1 MLYSM
6 TGFGRATV
14 EKDGRKL
21 TVELKSVNHRY
32 LDLSFRMTKHIAFVE
47 DAMREYIGTQ
57 ISRGHLEV
65 TVSYRN
71 YRNDARIVTVDTA
84 LLAAY
89 LRSARAVC
97 SDLDIADDLTLSSAL
112 RLPDVTTITEE
123 DEDRE
128 VVTRLSLIAI
138 ENAICE
144 LKAMRKAEGA
154 RLSDSLERCIKNVE
168 QIGKKIEHR
177 APVVVE
183 EYREKLQDRIAILLG
198 DVMLDESR
206 LAVEVAI
213 FADKA
218 SIHEEIER
226 IKCHIKEFNSMLLS
240 CVPVGRRLDFLVQ
253 ELNREFNT
261 IGSKANDSEI
271 AENVIMAKA
280 EIEKLRE
287 QIQNIE

>member
-6 TGFGRATV
+6 TGFGRATA
-14 EKDGRKL
+14 EEDGRKL

-32 LDLSFRMTKHIAFVE
+32 LDLSFRMSKHIAFVE
-47 DAMREYIGTQ
+47 DALRAYIGSQ

-71 YRNDARIVTVDTA
+71 YRNDARIITVDTA

-89 LRSARAVC
+89 LCSARAAC
-97 SDLDIADDLTLSSAL
+97 SELDIEDDLALSSAL

-128 VVTRLSLIAI
+128 AVTKLALIAA

-144 LKAMRKAEGA
+144 LKSMRKAEGA
-154 RLSDSLERCIKNVE
+154 RLSDSLEHCIENVE
-168 QIGKKIEHR
+168 QIEKIIEER

-183 EYREKLQDRIAILLG
+183 EYREKLRDRIAMLLG
-198 DVMLDESR
+198 DVKLDEAR

-218 SIHEEIER
+218 SIHEEVDR
-226 IKCHIKEFNSMLLS
+226 IKSHIKEFYSMLLS
-240 CVPVGRRLDFLVQ
+240 SVPVGRRLDFLVQ

-261 IGSKANDSEI
+261 IGSKANDSGI
-271 AENVIMAKA
+271 AANVIMAKA

>member
-6 TGFGRATV
+6 TGFGRATA
-14 EKDGRKL
+14 EEDGRKL

-32 LDLSFRMTKHIAFVE
+32 LDLSFRMSKHIAFVE
-47 DAMREYIGTQ
+47 DALRAYIGSQ

-89 LRSARAVC
+89 LCSARAAC
-97 SDLDIADDLTLSSAL
+97 SELDISDDLALSSAL

-128 VVTRLSLIAI
+128 AVTRLALIAI

-144 LKAMRKAEGA
+144 LKSMRKAEGA
-154 RLSDSLERCIKNVE
+154 RLSDSLEHCIKNVE
-168 QIGKKIEHR
+168 QIEKVIEDR
-177 APVVVE
+177 SPAVVE
-183 EYREKLQDRIAILLG
+183 EYREKLKDRIAMLLG
-198 DVMLDESR
+198 DVKLDEAR

-218 SIHEEIER
+218 SIHEEIDR
-226 IKCHIKEFNSMLLS
+226 IKSHIKEFYGMLLS
-240 CVPVGRRLDFLVQ
+240 SVPVGRRLDFLVQ

-261 IGSKANDSEI
+261 IGSKANDSGI
-271 AENVIMAKA
+271 AASVIMAKA

>member
-6 TGFGRATV
+6 TGFGRATA
-14 EKDGRKL
+14 EEDGRKL

-32 LDLSFRMTKHIAFVE
+32 LDLSFRMSKHIAFVE
-47 DAMREYIGTQ
+47 DALRAYIGSQ

-89 LRSARAVC
+89 LCSARAAC
-97 SDLDIADDLTLSSAL
+97 SELDISDDLALSSAL

-128 VVTRLSLIAI
+128 AVTRLALIAI
-138 ENAICE
+138 ENALCE
-144 LKAMRKAEGA
+144 LKSMRKAEGT
-154 RLSDSLERCIKNVE
+154 RLSDSLEHCIKNVE
-168 QIGKKIEHR
+168 QIEKVIEDR
-177 APVVVE
+177 SPAVVE
-183 EYREKLQDRIAILLG
+183 EYREKLQDRIAMLLG
-198 DVMLDESR
+198 DVKLDEAR

-218 SIHEEIER
+218 SIHEEIDR
-226 IKCHIKEFNSMLLS
+226 IKSHIKEFYGMLLS
-240 CVPVGRRLDFLVQ
+240 SVPVGRRLDFLVQ

-261 IGSKANDSEI
+261 IGSKANDSGI
-271 AENVIMAKA
+271 AANVIMAKA

>member
-6 TGFGRATV
+6 TGFGRATA
-14 EKDGRKL
+14 EEDGRKL

-32 LDLSFRMTKHIAFVE
+32 LDLSFRMSKHIAFVE
-47 DAMREYIGTQ
+47 DALRAYIGSQ

-89 LRSARAVC
+89 LCSARAAC
-97 SDLDIADDLTLSSAL
+97 SELDISDDLALSSAL

-128 VVTRLSLIAI
+128 AVTRLALIAI
-138 ENAICE
+138 ENALCE
-144 LKAMRKAEGA
+144 LKSMRKAEGA
-154 RLSDSLERCIKNVE
+154 RLSDSLEHCIKNVE
-168 QIGKKIEHR
+168 QIEKVIEDR
-177 APVVVE
+177 SPAVVE
-183 EYREKLQDRIAILLG
+183 DYREKLQDRIAMLLG
-198 DVMLDESR
+198 DVKLDEAR

-218 SIHEEIER
+218 SIHEEIDR
-226 IKCHIKEFNSMLLS
+226 IKSHIKEFYGMLLS
-240 CVPVGRRLDFLVQ
+240 SVPVGRRLDFLVQ

-261 IGSKANDSEI
+261 IGSKANDSGI
-271 AENVIMAKA
+271 AANVIMAKA

>member
-6 TGFGRATV
+6 TGFGRATA
-14 EKDGRKL
+14 EEDGRKL

-32 LDLSFRMTKHIAFVE
+32 LDLSFRMSKHIAFVE
-47 DAMREYIGTQ
+47 DALRAYIGSQ

-89 LRSARAVC
+89 LCSARAAC
-97 SDLDIADDLTLSSAL
+97 SELDISDDLALSSAL

-128 VVTRLSLIAI
+128 AVTRLALIAI
-138 ENAICE
+138 ENALCE
-144 LKAMRKAEGA
+144 LKSMRKAEGA
-154 RLSDSLERCIKNVE
+154 RLSDSPEHCIKNVE
-168 QIGKKIEHR
+168 QIEKVIEDR
-177 APVVVE
+177 SPAVVE
-183 EYREKLQDRIAILLG
+183 EYREKLQDRIAMLLG
-198 DVMLDESR
+198 DVKLDEAR

-218 SIHEEIER
+218 SIHEEIDR
-226 IKCHIKEFNSMLLS
+226 IKSHIKEFYGMLLS
-240 CVPVGRRLDFLVQ
+240 SVPVGRRLDFLVQ

-261 IGSKANDSEI
+261 IGSKANDSGI
-271 AENVIMAKA
+271 AANVIMAKA

>member
-6 TGFGRATV
+6 TGFGRATA
-14 EKDGRKL
+14 EEDGRKL

-32 LDLSFRMTKHIAFVE
+32 LDLSFRMSKHIAFVE
-47 DAMREYIGTQ
+47 DALRAYIGSQ

-89 LRSARAVC
+89 LCSARAAC
-97 SDLDIADDLTLSSAL
+97 SELDISDDLALSSAL

-128 VVTRLSLIAI
+128 AVTRLALIAI

-144 LKAMRKAEGA
+144 LKSMRKAEGA
-154 RLSDSLERCIKNVE
+154 RLSDSLEHCIKNVE
-168 QIGKKIEHR
+168 QIEKVIEDR
-177 APVVVE
+177 SPAVVE
-183 EYREKLQDRIAILLG
+183 EYREKLQDRIAMLLG
-198 DVMLDESR
+198 DVKLDEAR

-218 SIHEEIER
+218 SIHEEIDR
-226 IKCHIKEFNSMLLS
+226 IKSHIKEFYGMLLS
-240 CVPVGRRLDFLVQ
+240 SVPVGRRLDFLVQ

-261 IGSKANDSEI
+261 IGSKANDSGI
-271 AENVIMAKA
+271 AATVIMAKA

-287 QIQNIE
+287 QIQNRE

>member
-14 EKDGRKL
+14 EEDGRKL

-32 LDLSFRMTKHIAFVE
+32 LDLSFRMSKHIAFAE
-47 DAMREYIGTQ
+47 DAMRAYIGSQ

-89 LRSARAVC
+89 LRSARAAC
-97 SDLDIADDLTLSSAL
+97 SELDIVDDLTLSTAL
-112 RLPDVTTITEE
+112 RLQDVTIITEE
-123 DEDRE
+123 DEDKE
-128 VVTRLSLIAI
+128 TVTKLALVAI

-154 RLSDSLERCIKNVE
+154 RLSDSLGRCIKNVE
-168 QIGKKIEHR
+168 QIEKVIEDR

-183 EYREKLQDRIAILLG
+183 EYREKLRDRIAMLLG
-198 DVMLDESR
+198 DVKLDESR

-226 IKCHIKEFNSMLLS
+226 IKSHINEFYSMLLS

-261 IGSKANDSEI
+261 IGSKANDSDI
-271 AENVIMAKA
+271 VANVIMAKA

>member
-6 TGFGRATV
+6 TGFGRATA
-14 EKDGRKL
+14 EEDGRKL

-32 LDLSFRMTKHIAFVE
+32 LDLSFRMSKHIAFVE
-47 DAMREYIGTQ
+47 DALRAYIGSQ

-89 LRSARAVC
+89 LCSARAAC
-97 SDLDIADDLTLSSAL
+97 SELDISDDLALSSAL
-112 RLPDVTTITEE
+112 RRPDVTTITEE

-128 VVTRLSLIAI
+128 AVTRLALIAI
-138 ENAICE
+138 ENALCE
-144 LKAMRKAEGA
+144 LKSMRKAEGA
-154 RLSDSLERCIKNVE
+154 RLSDSLEHCIKNVE
-168 QIGKKIEHR
+168 QIEKVIEDR
-177 APVVVE
+177 SPAVVE
-183 EYREKLQDRIAILLG
+183 EYREKLQDRIAMLLG
-198 DVMLDESR
+198 DVKLDEAR

-218 SIHEEIER
+218 SIHEEIDR
-226 IKCHIKEFNSMLLS
+226 IKSHIKEFYGMLLS
-240 CVPVGRRLDFLVQ
+240 SVPVGRRLDFLVQ

-261 IGSKANDSEI
+261 IGSKANDSGI
-271 AENVIMAKA
+271 AANVIMAKA

>member
-6 TGFGRATV
+6 TGFGRATA
-14 EKDGRKL
+14 EEDGRKL

-32 LDLSFRMTKHIAFVE
+32 LDLSFRMSKHIAFVE
-47 DAMREYIGTQ
+47 DALRAYIGSQ

-89 LRSARAVC
+89 LCSARAAC
-97 SDLDIADDLTLSSAL
+97 SELDISDDLALSSAL

-128 VVTRLSLIAI
+128 AVTRLALIAI
-138 ENAICE
+138 ENALCE
-144 LKAMRKAEGA
+144 LKSMRKAEGA
-154 RLSDSLERCIKNVE
+154 RLSDSLELCIKNVE
-168 QIGKKIEHR
+168 QIEKVIEDR
-177 APVVVE
+177 SPAVVE
-183 EYREKLQDRIAILLG
+183 EYREKLQDRIAMLLG
-198 DVMLDESR
+198 DVKLDEAR

-218 SIHEEIER
+218 SIHEEIDR
-226 IKCHIKEFNSMLLS
+226 IKSHIKEFYGMLLS
-240 CVPVGRRLDFLVQ
+240 SVPVGRRLDFLVQ

-261 IGSKANDSEI
+261 IGSKANDSGI
-271 AENVIMAKA
+271 AANVIMAKA

>member
-6 TGFGRATV
+6 TGFGRATA
-14 EKDGRKL
+14 EEDGRKL

-32 LDLSFRMTKHIAFVE
+32 LDLSFRMSKHIAFVE
-47 DAMREYIGTQ
+47 DALRAYIGSQ

-89 LRSARAVC
+89 LCSARAAC
-97 SDLDIADDLTLSSAL
+97 SELDISDDLALSSAL

-128 VVTRLSLIAI
+128 AVTRLALIAI
-138 ENAICE
+138 ENALCE
-144 LKAMRKAEGA
+144 LKSMRKAEGA
-154 RLSDSLERCIKNVE
+154 RLSDSLEHCIKNVE
-168 QIGKKIEHR
+168 QIEKVIEDR
-177 APVVVE
+177 SPAVVE
-183 EYREKLQDRIAILLG
+183 EYREKLQDRIAMLLG
-198 DVMLDESR
+198 DVKLDEAR

-218 SIHEEIER
+218 SIHEEIDR
-226 IKCHIKEFNSMLLS
+226 IKSHIKEFYGMLLS
-240 CVPVGRRLDFLVQ
+240 SVPVGRRLDFLVQ

-261 IGSKANDSEI
+261 IGSKANDSGI
-271 AENVIMAKA
+271 AANVIMAKA

-287 QIQNIE
+287 QKHNIE

>member
-6 TGFGRATV
+6 TGFGRATA
-14 EKDGRKL
+14 EEDGRKL

-32 LDLSFRMTKHIAFVE
+32 LDLSFRMSKHIAFVE
-47 DAMREYIGTQ
+47 DALRAYIGSQ

-89 LRSARAVC
+89 LCSARAAC
-97 SDLDIADDLTLSSAL
+97 SELDISDDLTLSSAL

-128 VVTRLSLIAI
+128 AVTRLALIAI
-138 ENAICE
+138 ENALCE
-144 LKAMRKAEGA
+144 LKSMRKAEGA
-154 RLSDSLERCIKNVE
+154 RLSDSLEHCIKNVE
-168 QIGKKIEHR
+168 QIEKVIEDR
-177 APVVVE
+177 SPAVVE
-183 EYREKLQDRIAILLG
+183 EYREKLQDRIAMLLG
-198 DVMLDESR
+198 DVKLDEAR

-218 SIHEEIER
+218 SIHEEIDR
-226 IKCHIKEFNSMLLS
+226 IKSHIKEFYGMLLS
-240 CVPVGRRLDFLVQ
+240 SVPVGRRLDFLVQ

-261 IGSKANDSEI
+261 IGSKANDSGI
-271 AENVIMAKA
+271 AANVIMAKA

>member
-6 TGFGRATV
+6 TGFGRATA
-14 EKDGRKL
+14 EEDGRKL

-32 LDLSFRMTKHIAFVE
+32 LDLSFRMSKHIAFVE
-47 DAMREYIGTQ
+47 DALRAYIGSQ

-89 LRSARAVC
+89 LCSARAAC
-97 SDLDIADDLTLSSAL
+97 SELDISDDLALSSAL

-128 VVTRLSLIAI
+128 AVTRLALIAI

-144 LKAMRKAEGA
+144 LKSMRKAEGA
-154 RLSDSLERCIKNVE
+154 RLSDSLEHCIKNVE
-168 QIGKKIEHR
+168 QIEKVIEDR
-177 APVVVE
+177 SPAVVE
-183 EYREKLQDRIAILLG
+183 EYREKLKDRIAMLLG
-198 DVMLDESR
+198 DVKLDEAR

-218 SIHEEIER
+218 SIHEEIDR
-226 IKCHIKEFNSMLLS
+226 IKSHIKEFYGMLLS
-240 CVPVGRRLDFLVQ
+240 SVPVGRRLDFLVQ

-261 IGSKANDSEI
+261 IGSKANDSGI
-271 AENVIMAKA
+271 AANVIMAKA

>member
-6 TGFGRATV
+6 TGFGRATA
-14 EKDGRKL
+14 EEDGRKL

-32 LDLSFRMTKHIAFVE
+32 LDLSFRMSKHIAFVE
-47 DAMREYIGTQ
+47 DALRAYIGSQ

-89 LRSARAVC
+89 LCSARAAC
-97 SDLDIADDLTLSSAL
+97 SELDISDDLALSSAL

-128 VVTRLSLIAI
+128 AVTRLALIAI

-144 LKAMRKAEGA
+144 LKSMRKAEGA
-154 RLSDSLERCIKNVE
+154 RLSDSLEHCIKNVE
-168 QIGKKIEHR
+168 QIEKVIEDR
-177 APVVVE
+177 SPAVVE
-183 EYREKLQDRIAILLG
+183 EYREKLQDRIAMLLG
-198 DVMLDESR
+198 DVKLDEAR

-218 SIHEEIER
+218 SIHEEIDR
-226 IKCHIKEFNSMLLS
+226 IKSHIKEFYGMLLS
-240 CVPVGRRLDFLVQ
+240 IVPVGRRLDFLVQ

-261 IGSKANDSEI
+261 IGSKANDSGI
-271 AENVIMAKA
+271 AANVIMAKA

>member
-6 TGFGRATV
+6 TGFGRATA
-14 EKDGRKL
+14 EEDGRKL

-32 LDLSFRMTKHIAFVE
+32 LDLSFRMSKHIAFVE
-47 DAMREYIGTQ
+47 DALRAYIGSQ

-89 LRSARAVC
+89 LCSARAAC
-97 SDLDIADDLTLSSAL
+97 SELDISDDLALSSAL

-128 VVTRLSLIAI
+128 AVTRLALIAI
-138 ENAICE
+138 ENALCE
-144 LKAMRKAEGA
+144 LKSMRKAEGA
-154 RLSDSLERCIKNVE
+154 RLSDSLEHCIKNVE
-168 QIGKKIEHR
+168 QIEKVIEDR
-177 APVVVE
+177 SPPVVE
-183 EYREKLQDRIAILLG
+183 EYREKLQDRIAMLLG
-198 DVMLDESR
+198 DVKLDEAR

-218 SIHEEIER
+218 SIHEEIDR
-226 IKCHIKEFNSMLLS
+226 IKSHIKEFYGMLLS
-240 CVPVGRRLDFLVQ
+240 SVPVGRRLDFLVQ

-261 IGSKANDSEI
+261 IGSKANDSGI
-271 AENVIMAKA
+271 AANVIMAKA

>member
-6 TGFGRATV
+6 TGFGRATA
-14 EKDGRKL
+14 EEDGRKL

-32 LDLSFRMTKHIAFVE
+32 LDLSFRMSKHIAFVE
-47 DAMREYIGTQ
+47 DALRAYIGSQ

-89 LRSARAVC
+89 LCSARAAC
-97 SDLDIADDLTLSSAL
+97 SELDISDDLALSSAL

-128 VVTRLSLIAI
+128 AVTRLALIAI

-144 LKAMRKAEGA
+144 LKSMRKAEGA
-154 RLSDSLERCIKNVE
+154 RLSDSLEHCIKNVE
-168 QIGKKIEHR
+168 QIEKVIEDR
-177 APVVVE
+177 SPAVVE
-183 EYREKLQDRIAILLG
+183 EYREKLQDRIAMLLG
-198 DVMLDESR
+198 DVKLDEAR

-218 SIHEEIER
+218 SIHEEIDR
-226 IKCHIKEFNSMLLS
+226 IKSHIKEFYGMLLS
-240 CVPVGRRLDFLVQ
+240 SVPVGRRLDFLVQ

-261 IGSKANDSEI
+261 IGSKANDSGI
-271 AENVIMAKA
+271 AANVIMAKA

>member
-6 TGFGRATV
+6 TGFGRATA
-14 EKDGRKL
+14 EEDGRKL

-32 LDLSFRMTKHIAFVE
+32 LDLSFRMSKHIAFVE
-47 DAMREYIGTQ
+47 DALRAYIGSQ

-89 LRSARAVC
+89 LCSARAAC
-97 SDLDIADDLTLSSAL
+97 SELDISDDLALSSAL

-128 VVTRLSLIAI
+128 AVTRLALIAI
-138 ENAICE
+138 ENALCE
-144 LKAMRKAEGA
+144 LKSMRKAEGA
-154 RLSDSLERCIKNVE
+154 RLSDSLEHCIKNVE
-168 QIGKKIEHR
+168 QIEKVIEDR
-177 APVVVE
+177 SPAVVE
-183 EYREKLQDRIAILLG
+183 EYREKLQDRIAMLLG
-198 DVMLDESR
+198 DVKLDEAR

-218 SIHEEIER
+218 SIHEEIDR
-226 IKCHIKEFNSMLLS
+226 IKSHIKEFYGMLLS
-240 CVPVGRRLDFLVQ
+240 SVPVGRRLDFLVQ

-261 IGSKANDSEI
+261 IGSKANDSGI
-271 AENVIMAKA
+271 AANVIMAKA

>member
-6 TGFGRATV
+6 TGFGRATA
-14 EKDGRKL
+14 EEDGRKL

-32 LDLSFRMTKHIAFVE
+32 LDLSFRMSKHIAFVE
-47 DAMREYIGTQ
+47 DALRAYIGSQ

-65 TVSYRN
+65 TVSYKN

-89 LRSARAVC
+89 LCSARAAC
-97 SDLDIADDLTLSSAL
+97 SELDISDDLALSSAL

-128 VVTRLSLIAI
+128 AVTRLALIAI
-138 ENAICE
+138 ENALCE
-144 LKAMRKAEGA
+144 LKSMRKAEGA

-168 QIGKKIEHR
+168 QIEKVIEDR
-177 APVVVE
+177 SPAVVE
-183 EYREKLQDRIAILLG
+183 EYREKLQDRIAMLLG
-198 DVMLDESR
+198 DVKLDEAR

-218 SIHEEIER
+218 SIHEEIDR
-226 IKCHIKEFNSMLLS
+226 IKSHIKEFYGMLLS
-240 CVPVGRRLDFLVQ
+240 SVPVGRRLDFLVQ

-261 IGSKANDSEI
+261 IGSKANDSGI
-271 AENVIMAKA
+271 AANVIMAKA

>member
-6 TGFGRATV
+6 TGFGRATA
-14 EKDGRKL
+14 EEDGRKL

-32 LDLSFRMTKHIAFVE
+32 LDLSFRMSKHIAFVE
-47 DAMREYIGTQ
+47 DALRAYIGSQ

-89 LRSARAVC
+89 LCSARAAC
-97 SDLDIADDLTLSSAL
+97 SELDISDDLALSSAL

-128 VVTRLSLIAI
+128 AVTRLALIAI
-138 ENAICE
+138 ENALCE
-144 LKAMRKAEGA
+144 LKSMRKAEGA
-154 RLSDSLERCIKNVE
+154 RLSDSLEHCIKNVE
-168 QIGKKIEHR
+168 QIEKVIEDR
-177 APVVVE
+177 SPAVVE
-183 EYREKLQDRIAILLG
+183 EYREKLQDRIAMLLG
-198 DVMLDESR
+198 DVKLDEAR

-218 SIHEEIER
+218 SIHEEIDR
-226 IKCHIKEFNSMLLS
+226 IKSHIKEFYGMLLS
-240 CVPVGRRLDFLVQ
+240 SVPVGRRLDFLVQ

-261 IGSKANDSEI
+261 IGSKANDSGI
-271 AENVIMAKA
+271 AANVIMAKA
-280 EIEKLRE
+280 EIEKQRE

>member
-6 TGFGRATV
+6 TGFGRATA
-14 EKDGRKL
+14 EEDGRKL

-32 LDLSFRMTKHIAFVE
+32 LDLSFRMSKHIAFVE
-47 DAMREYIGTQ
+47 DALRAYIGSQ

-89 LRSARAVC
+89 LCSARAAC
-97 SDLDIADDLTLSSAL
+97 SELDISDDLALSSAL

-128 VVTRLSLIAI
+128 AVTRLALIAI
-138 ENAICE
+138 ENALCE
-144 LKAMRKAEGA
+144 LKSMRKAEGA
-154 RLSDSLERCIKNVE
+154 RLSDSLEHCIKNVE
-168 QIGKKIEHR
+168 QIEKVIEDR
-177 APVVVE
+177 SPAVVE
-183 EYREKLQDRIAILLG
+183 EYREKLQDRIAMLLG
-198 DVMLDESR
+198 DVKLDEAR

-218 SIHEEIER
+218 SIHEEIDR
-226 IKCHIKEFNSMLLS
+226 IKSHIKEFYGMLLS
-240 CVPVGRRLDFLVQ
+240 SVPVERRLDFLVQ

-261 IGSKANDSEI
+261 IGSKANDSGI
-271 AENVIMAKA
+271 AANVIMAKA

>member
-6 TGFGRATV
+6 TGFGRATA
-14 EKDGRKL
+14 EEDGRKL

-32 LDLSFRMTKHIAFVE
+32 LDLSFRMSKHIAFVE
-47 DAMREYIGTQ
+47 DALRAYIGSQ

-89 LRSARAVC
+89 LCSARAAC
-97 SDLDIADDLTLSSAL
+97 SELDISDDLALSSAL

-128 VVTRLSLIAI
+128 AVTRLALIAI
-138 ENAICE
+138 ENALCE
-144 LKAMRKAEGA
+144 LKSMRKAEGA
-154 RLSDSLERCIKNVE
+154 RLSDSLEHCIKNVE
-168 QIGKKIEHR
+168 QIEKVIEDR
-177 APVVVE
+177 SPAVVE
-183 EYREKLQDRIAILLG
+183 EYREKLQDRIAMLLG
-198 DVMLDESR
+198 DVKLDEAR

-218 SIHEEIER
+218 SIHEEIDR
-226 IKCHIKEFNSMLLS
+226 IKSDIKEFYGMLLS
-240 CVPVGRRLDFLVQ
+240 SVPVGRRLDFLVQ

-261 IGSKANDSEI
+261 IGSKANDSGI
-271 AENVIMAKA
+271 AANVIMAKA

>member
-1 MLYSM
+1 MS
-6 TGFGRATV
+6 
-14 EKDGRKL
+14 
-21 TVELKSVNHRY
+21 
-32 LDLSFRMTKHIAFVE
+32 KHIAFVE
-47 DAMREYIGTQ
+47 DALRAYIGSQ

-89 LRSARAVC
+89 LCSARAAC
-97 SDLDIADDLTLSSAL
+97 SELDISDDLALSSAL

-128 VVTRLSLIAI
+128 AVTRLALIAI
-138 ENAICE
+138 ENALCE
-144 LKAMRKAEGA
+144 LKSMRKAEGA
-154 RLSDSLERCIKNVE
+154 RLSDSLEHCIKNVE
-168 QIGKKIEHR
+168 QIEKVIEDR
-177 APVVVE
+177 SPAVVE
-183 EYREKLQDRIAILLG
+183 EYREKLQDRIAMLLG
-198 DVMLDESR
+198 DVKLDEAR

-218 SIHEEIER
+218 SIHEEIDR
-226 IKCHIKEFNSMLLS
+226 IKSHIKEFYGMLLS
-240 CVPVGRRLDFLVQ
+240 SVPVGRRLDFLVQ

-261 IGSKANDSEI
+261 IGSKANDSGI
-271 AENVIMAKA
+271 AANVIMAKA

>member
-6 TGFGRATV
+6 TGFGRATA
-14 EKDGRKL
+14 EEDGRKL

-32 LDLSFRMTKHIAFVE
+32 LDLSFRMSKHIAFVE
-47 DAMREYIGTQ
+47 DALRAYIGSQ

-89 LRSARAVC
+89 LCSARAAC
-97 SDLDIADDLTLSSAL
+97 SELDISDDLALSSAL

-128 VVTRLSLIAI
+128 AVTRLALIAI

-144 LKAMRKAEGA
+144 LKSMRKAEGA
-154 RLSDSLERCIKNVE
+154 RLSDSLEHCIKNVE
-168 QIGKKIEHR
+168 QIEKVIEDR
-177 APVVVE
+177 YPAVVE
-183 EYREKLQDRIAILLG
+183 EYREKLQDRIAMLLG
-198 DVMLDESR
+198 DVKLDEAR

-218 SIHEEIER
+218 SIHEEIDR
-226 IKCHIKEFNSMLLS
+226 IKSHIKEFYGMLLS
-240 CVPVGRRLDFLVQ
+240 SVPVGRRLDFLVQ

-261 IGSKANDSEI
+261 IGSKANDSGI
-271 AENVIMAKA
+271 AANVIMAKA